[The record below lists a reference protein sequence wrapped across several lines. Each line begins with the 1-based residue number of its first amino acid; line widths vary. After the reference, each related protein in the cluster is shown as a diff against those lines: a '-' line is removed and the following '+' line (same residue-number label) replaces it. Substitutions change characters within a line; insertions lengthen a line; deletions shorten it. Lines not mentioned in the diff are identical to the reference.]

1 MIKFDPR
8 SKLIFVIAVSSLGVF
23 IKDLYLLSAV
33 TVIGIAAAQ
42 FMGADLLK
50 AVRKLKSLF
59 VMILVVAFLQSI
71 FIHEGRILLE
81 LFDIPLITSA
91 GLEKGIEFLLR
102 MTVIITTATIIT
114 TSTSRE
120 MIQGLV
126 QLKVPYEIA
135 FLVSL
140 GIRFLPMLTEEMKD
154 SFTALRLRGVVFKN
168 LSLKKKIRIFTYLF
182 LPIIA
187 GTIKKA
193 EKIALSMETKGFRA
207 KTHRTSY
214 LILKYSGA
222 DYFLIAISIILLL
235 IFIYANYKLN

>member
-1 MIKFDPR
+1 MSKFDPR

-23 IKDLYLLSAV
+23 IKDLYLLSSV

-42 FMGADLLK
+42 FMSADLLK

-81 LFDIPLITSA
+81 IIDIPLITSA

-168 LSLKKKIRIFTYLF
+168 LSLKKKIRVFTYLF

-193 EKIALSMETKGFRA
+193 EKIALSMETKGFRT
-207 KTHRTSY
+207 KSHRTSY

-222 DYFLIAISIILLL
+222 DYFLIAFSIILLL
-235 IFIYANYKLN
+235 IFICANYKLN